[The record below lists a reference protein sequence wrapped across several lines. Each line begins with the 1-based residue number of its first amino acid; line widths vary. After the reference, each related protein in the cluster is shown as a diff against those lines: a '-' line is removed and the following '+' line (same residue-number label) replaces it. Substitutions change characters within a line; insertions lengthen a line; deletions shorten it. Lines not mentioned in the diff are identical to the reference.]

1 MITNKGLSVDDPIN
15 IKKDI
20 NLLLLRDIN
29 YSEEQI
35 SADLK
40 SRNVDYFI
48 ENKKINAFNDIVVN
62 DCIKK
67 KTSNDYNYD
76 DLILKIQPQTSDEPE
91 DIKTL
96 IQNIT
101 DDIVE
106 ISEKINQKNASIYSI
121 WSEIK
126 SDLAQFDK
134 DLITKSNQMINV
146 FIEYQKNLQKNF
158 DF

>member
-48 ENKKINAFNDIVVN
+48 ENKKVNAFNDIVVN

>member
-48 ENKKINAFNDIVVN
+48 ENKKVNAFNDIVVN

-67 KTSNDYNYD
+67 DTSNVYNYD
-76 DLILKIQPQTSDEPE
+76 DLILKIQPETSDEPE

-126 SDLAQFDK
+126 SDLEQSDK
-134 DLITKSNQMINV
+134 DLIKKSNDMINI

>member
-29 YSEEQI
+29 YSEEKI
-35 SADLK
+35 SAGLK

-67 KTSNDYNYD
+67 ETSNVYNYD
-76 DLILKIQPQTSDEPE
+76 DLILKIQPETSDEPE

>member
-29 YSEEQI
+29 YSEEKI
-35 SADLK
+35 SVDLK

-48 ENKKINAFNDIVVN
+48 ENKKVNAFNDIVVN

-67 KTSNDYNYD
+67 ETSNVYNYD
-76 DLILKIQPQTSDEPE
+76 DLILKIQPETSDEPE

-126 SDLAQFDK
+126 SDLEQSDK
-134 DLITKSNQMINV
+134 DLIKKSNDMINI

>member
-48 ENKKINAFNDIVVN
+48 ENKKVNAFNDIVVN

-67 KTSNDYNYD
+67 ETSNDYNYD